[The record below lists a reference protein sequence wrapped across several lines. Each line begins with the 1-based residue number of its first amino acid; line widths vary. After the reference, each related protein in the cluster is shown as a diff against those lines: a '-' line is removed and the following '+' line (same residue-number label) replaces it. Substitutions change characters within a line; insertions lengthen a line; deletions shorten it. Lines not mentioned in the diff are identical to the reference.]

1 MENVD
6 LAKLGADIVC
16 RLSLRDQ
23 LALARAVSQGAPLP
37 PALIDALR
45 SVRGGTEFLRSSGT
59 MIGTELFAS
68 IAERL
73 DIYAKTRLEK
83 ELGAEDPAAAAALK
97 SGAFSFDELEHVH
110 IDDMKLVLSSC
121 DQHALFL
128 ALKGASPIIRGK
140 VFSALGAESAMKL
153 KVHLDTAGPV
163 ELAAVEEAQH
173 AISAI
178 ATDLFKRGLI
188 AKG

>member
-6 LAKLGADIVC
+6 MAKLGADIVC

-23 LALARAVSQGAPLP
+23 VSLARAASRGEALP
-37 PALIDALR
+37 PPLVDELKAI
-45 SVRGGTEFLRSSGT
+45 SGGPNFLSLSGNA
-59 MIGTELFAS
+59 IGTDQFAT

-73 DIYAKTRLEK
+73 DIYARARLEK
-83 ELGAEDPAAAAALK
+83 ELAAEDPAAAEALR
-97 SGAFSFDELEHVH
+97 GGVFSFDELEHVH
-110 IDDMKLVLSSC
+110 IDAMKLVLKSS
-121 DQHALFL
+121 DQHAIFF
-128 ALKGASPIIRGK
+128 ALKGASPMIRGK

-153 KVHLDTAGPV
+153 KVRLDTAGPV
-163 ELAAVEEAQH
+163 EFSAVEEAQQ

-178 ATDLFKRGLI
+178 ATELFKRGLI

>member
-6 LAKLGADIVC
+6 MAKLGADIVC

-23 LALARAVSQGAPLP
+23 VTLARAASRGEGLP
-37 PALIDALR
+37 PPLIEELKAI
-45 SVRGGTEFLRSSGT
+45 SGGANFMGMSGAA
-59 MIGTELFAS
+59 IGPEQFAT

-73 DIYAKTRLEK
+73 DIYAKARLEK
-83 ELGAEDPAAAAALK
+83 ELSAADPAAAAALR
-97 SGAFSFDELEHVH
+97 GGIFSFDELEHVH
-110 IDDMKLVLSSC
+110 IDAMKLVLSSC
-121 DQHALFL
+121 EQHDIFY
-128 ALKGASPIIRGK
+128 ALKGASPMIRGK

-153 KVHLDTAGPV
+153 KVRLDTAGPV
-163 ELAAVEEAQH
+163 EFSAVEAAQQ

-178 ATDLFKRGLI
+178 ATELFKRGAI